1 MLEGSGM
8 QNLTVVT
15 KERVVAVDITK
26 DVEQVVRKSGVLEG
40 LCFLHVPHTTAGVFV
55 NERDDPA
62 VAVDIMETLDRVIPR
77 EGKYK
82 HAEGNSDSHVKSV
95 LVGSSATVPIVGGWL
110 SLGRWQGI
118 FFAEFDGPRTRTL
131 GITILKV

>member
-1 MLEGSGM
+1 MLENNVA

-26 DVEQVVRKSGVLEG
+26 DIEQLVRKSGIADG

-62 VAVDIMETLDRVIPR
+62 VAVDIMETLERVIPR
-77 EGKYK
+77 EGKYR
-82 HAEGNSDSHVKSV
+82 HAEGNSDAHVKSV
-95 LVGSSATVPIVGGWL
+95 LVGSSASLPITGGWL
-110 SLGRWQGI
+110 SMGRWQGI

-131 GITILKV
+131 VVTLLKT

>member
-1 MLEGSGM
+1 MMENTNVQS
-8 QNLTVVT
+8 LTVIT

-26 DVEQVVRKSGVLEG
+26 DIEALVRKSGISDG
-40 LCFLHVPHTTAGVFV
+40 LCILTVPHTTAGVFV

-62 VAVDIMETLDRVIPR
+62 VAVDIMETLEKFVPR
-77 EGKYK
+77 EGKYR

-131 GITILKV
+131 GVTLLKT

>member
-1 MLEGSGM
+1 M
-8 QNLTVVT
+8 QSLTVVT

-26 DVEQVVRKSGVLEG
+26 EIEQVVRKSGIADG
-40 LCFLHVPHTTAGVFV
+40 LVFLHVPHTTAGVFV

-62 VAVDIMETLDRVIPR
+62 VAVDIMATLERVIPR
-77 EGKYK
+77 EGKYS
-82 HAEGNSDSHVKSV
+82 HAEGNSDAHVKSV
-95 LVGSSATVPIVGGWL
+95 LVGSSATVPVVGGWL

-131 GITILKV
+131 GITIVKV

>member
-1 MLEGSGM
+1 MLEMNGM

-15 KERVVAVDITK
+15 KERTVAVDITK
-26 DVEQVVRKSGVLEG
+26 EVEAIVRKSGITDG

-77 EGKYK
+77 EGKYH

-95 LVGSSATVPIVGGWL
+95 LVGASATVPIVGGWL
-110 SLGRWQGI
+110 SMGRWQGI
-118 FFAEFDGPRTRTL
+118 FFAEFDGPRTRTV
-131 GITILKV
+131 GITLLKV